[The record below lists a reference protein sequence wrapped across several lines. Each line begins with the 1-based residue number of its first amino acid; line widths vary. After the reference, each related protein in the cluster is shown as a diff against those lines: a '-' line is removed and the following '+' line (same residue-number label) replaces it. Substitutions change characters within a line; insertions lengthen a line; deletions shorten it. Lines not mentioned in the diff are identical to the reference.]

1 MIRKKKAGNRGER
14 GKKKPPAGR
23 REAVGSFEYTFLVTV
38 TLMLLAV
45 GVVMVFSAS
54 WANAY
59 FGNQDSYFYLKRELI
74 YALIGL
80 VLMFA
85 LARFDFM
92 RLRKLSPLLMLV
104 SVGLLVLVFIPGFG
118 SCAKGA
124 CRWLG
129 FGPFTFQPSELAK
142 LSTVLFVAAVLQSR
156 PRLLASVKDMLLPLL
171 ALPAVACVLI
181 LVEPDMG
188 TAIAIMV
195 TVAAMLFIAG
205 TRLRDLALMGAV
217 TSLAA
222 LPFIILFPYRMAR
235 ITAFINPWQDAR
247 DSGFQVIQSLVAL
260 GSGGLFGVGIG
271 KSIQKFSYLPEAHT
285 DMILSIIGEE
295 MGLIGVLVI
304 IAAYAALAYVGFRIA
319 LQSKNLYGKYV
330 AGGITSLLI
339 SQAVINACAVMG
351 LLPLTGIPLPI
362 ISYGGSS
369 LVVILSSIGIL
380 LNIAVN
386 PRGKIAARP
395 SRKFRAIEGGNRS
408 RGHGRAPGSRSGA
421 GRRAQG

>member
-1 MIRKKKAGNRGER
+1 LSGGKVKR
-14 GKKKPPAGR
+14 GKKKGQGR
-23 REAVGSFEYTFLVTV
+23 RRESEGAFEYTFLVTV
-38 TLMLLAV
+38 TLALLAI

-59 FGNQDSYFYLKRELI
+59 FGNHDSYFFLKRELI
-74 YALIGL
+74 YAALGL
-80 VLMFA
+80 ALMFA

-92 RLRKLSPLLMLV
+92 RLRKLSPLLMLM
-104 SVGLLVLVFIPGFG
+104 SIGLLLLVFIPGFR

-124 CRWLG
+124 CRWIG

-142 LSTVLFVAAVLQSR
+142 LSTVLFVAAVLSAR
-156 PRLLASVKDMLLPLL
+156 PRVVRSIRDMALPLL
-171 ALPAVACVLI
+171 ALPAVACVLV

-188 TAIAIMV
+188 TSIAIIV

-205 TRLRDLALMGAV
+205 MRLRDLAMMGAV
-217 TSLAA
+217 AGMAA
-222 LPFIILFPYRMAR
+222 LPFIILFPYRLAR
-235 ITAFINPWQDAR
+235 ITAFINPWRDAR
-247 DSGFQVIQSLVAL
+247 ESGFQVIQSLVAL
-260 GSGGLFGVGIG
+260 GSGGLFGVGVG

-295 MGLIGVLVI
+295 LGLVGVVAVMVI
-304 IAAYAALAYVGFRIA
+304 YGALAYVGFRIA
-319 LQSKNLYGKYV
+319 LRSRNRFGKYL

-362 ISYGGSS
+362 VSYGGSS
-369 LVVILSSIGIL
+369 LVVILSGIGIL

-386 PRGKIAARP
+386 PRGKIAATP
-395 SRKFRAIEGGNRS
+395 SRKFRAIQGGDRS
-408 RGHGRAPGSRSGA
+408 RGYGRSPGSRPGA

>member
-1 MIRKKKAGNRGER
+1 LSRKKSKGKNGGKEKPRRGT
-14 GKKKPPAGR
+14 AN
-23 REAVGSFEYTFLVTV
+23 AFEYTFLVTV
-38 TLMLLAV
+38 TLVLLAI

-59 FGNQDSYFYLKRELI
+59 FGNHDSYFYLKRELI
-74 YALIGL
+74 YAALGL

-85 LARFDFM
+85 LARFDFT
-92 RLRKLSPLLMLV
+92 RLRRLSPLLMLA
-104 SVGLLVLVFIPGFG
+104 SIGLLVLVFIPGFG

-142 LSTVLFVAAVLQSR
+142 LATVLFVAAVLSAR
-156 PRLLASVKDMLLPLL
+156 PRLLASIKDMALPLL
-171 ALPAVACVLI
+171 ALPLVACVLV

-188 TAIAIMV
+188 TAIAIIV

-205 TRLRDLALMGAV
+205 MRLRDLALMSAV
-217 TSLAA
+217 AGLAA
-222 LPFIILFPYRMAR
+222 LPFVVLFPYRMAR

-247 DSGFQVIQSLVAL
+247 ESGFQVIQSLVAL
-260 GSGGLFGVGIG
+260 GSGGIFGVGIG

-295 MGLIGVLVI
+295 MGLIGVLVVL
-304 IAAYAALAYVGFRIA
+304 AVYGALAYVGFRIA
-319 LQSKNLYGKYV
+319 LKSRNLFGKYV
-330 AGGITSLLI
+330 AAGITSLLI

-362 ISYGGSS
+362 VSYGGSS

-386 PRGKIAARP
+386 PRGKIAASP

-408 RGHGRAPGSRSGA
+408 RGHGRSSGSRPGA